1 MLTRHRS
8 PSRLLLIVGLAVLY
22 VIAGKVSLY
31 VAYVNPSA
39 SPVWA
44 PSGIALAG
52 LLLLGRRAWPAIFL
66 GAFAVNETTT
76 GSVATSLAIAA
87 GNTLEAVVGAYLVAR
102 FARGRRAFERV
113 PDIFKFALLS
123 AVFSTTLSA
132 TIGVTS
138 LGLGGYADWSAYWSI
153 WWTWWLGDV
162 AGDLIVAPFIILWAE
177 RSAFSELRSR
187 GVEAGLCLLST
198 VAIGVGVFGGVLR
211 SPSTRAQL
219 VFLCI
224 PFLVWA
230 SLRLGRQVVAT
241 AILMLSAVAIGTT
254 LLRLGPFAGAVTNAS
269 LLWLQSYMAVM
280 VVTMLPAAAVVR
292 DRTRVAAALRL
303 SEERYRLLAES
314 IPQIVFSLT
323 ADGRAHFTNQRWFA
337 YTGMKPVESLDFGW
351 LSAVHPDDREAS
363 LARWQRSLAEG
374 EPFETEFRLRRADG
388 SYRWHL
394 GRSLPWRGPEDRI
407 ARWIGTCTD
416 IDDVKRLEADRARL
430 LSREQATRIDA
441 EATVS
446 MLRRL
451 EMVTDTALSGLTLE
465 AMIEALIERLRIALG
480 SDTVTVLLL
489 DADGQHLVPAISQG
503 LTEEVEEALRV
514 PLGSGVSGRIAASA
528 GGLIIHDLADVN
540 VVSPV
545 LKERVRSLA
554 GVPLKIDGRLVGV
567 IHVGTV
573 RPRVFTSDDLRLLE
587 LVAHRTARAIERARL
602 YEAERAARA
611 DAESASR
618 AKDEFLAMLSHEL
631 QTPLNVV
638 LLWATLLRSGGLDP
652 PATARALET
661 IEEHARAQ
669 NRMIV
674 DLLDVNRIV
683 AGKLTLGLQP
693 VDLADVMDRSIESLR
708 PTAEAK
714 GVSVTAEL
722 DRAIGLVVCDP
733 HRVQQIV
740 WNLLSNAVKF
750 TPEGGRVE
758 VALAQDG
765 DHVNITVSDSGQGI
779 SRDFL
784 LHVFE
789 RFRQAESGLTRAH
802 GGLGLGLAIVRHLV
816 DLHCG
821 AVRAASDGEGKGATF
836 TVRLPRS
843 LTVTPSALP

>member
-1 MLTRHRS
+1 MLTHPRS
-8 PSRLLLIVGLAVLY
+8 VSRLLLVAGLGLLY
-22 VIAGKVSLY
+22 FVAGKVGLHI
-31 VAYVNPSA
+31 AFVNPSA

-52 LLLLGRRAWPAIFL
+52 LLLLGRRAWPSIFIA
-66 GAFAVNETTT
+66 AFAVNVTTT
-76 GSVATSLAIAA
+76 GSVATSLGVAA
-87 GNTLEAVVGAYLVAR
+87 GNTLEAVVGAYLVGR

-113 PDIFKFALLS
+113 PDIFKFALL
-123 AVFSTTLSA
+123 AALCSTSLSA

-138 LGLGGYADWSAYWSI
+138 LSLGGHAEWSAFGPI
-153 WWTWWLGDV
+153 WWTWWLGDM
-162 AGDLIVAPFIILWAE
+162 AGDLIVAPFLMLWAE
-177 RSAFSELRSR
+177 QSAFSELRGR
-187 GVEAGLCLLST
+187 GVETGSCLLST
-198 VAIGVGVFGGVLR
+198 VAMGFGVFGGVLR
-211 SPSTRAQL
+211 SPSPRAQL
-219 VFLCI
+219 VFLSI
-224 PFLVWA
+224 PFLTWA
-230 SLRLGRQVVAT
+230 VLRLGRQVVAT
-241 AILMLSAVAIGTT
+241 SILSLSIVAVTTT
-254 LLRLGPFAGAVTNAS
+254 LLRLGPFAGTVANAS
-269 LLWLQSYMAVM
+269 LLWLQLYMAVM
-280 VVTMLPAAAVVR
+280 VVSMLPAAAVVR
-292 DRTRVAAALRL
+292 ERTQVAAALRR

-323 ADGRAHFTNQRWFA
+323 ADGRAHYTNQRWFA
-337 YTGMKPVESLDFGW
+337 YTGMKPAESLDFGW
-351 LSAVHPDDREAS
+351 LSAVHSEDREAS

-374 EPFETEFRLRRADG
+374 KPFETEFRLRRADG

-394 GRSLPWRGPEDRI
+394 GRSLPWRGAGGPV

-416 IDDVKRLEADRARL
+416 IDDVKRLEADRAQL
-430 LSREQATRIDA
+430 LSREQAARIEA
-441 EATVS
+441 EATVTT
-446 MLRRL
+446 LRRL
-451 EMVTDTALSGLTLE
+451 QMVTDTALSGVTLE
-465 AMIEALIERLRIALG
+465 E
-480 SDTVTVLLL
+480 LL
-489 DADGQHLVPAISQG
+489 DALTARLRLALESDTATILLLEPGGQYLVQSVSHG
-503 LTEEVEEALRV
+503 LREEADEPIRIPV
-514 PLGSGVSGRIAASA
+514 GAGIAGRIAERDT
-528 GGLIIHDLADVN
+528 GLIIDDLTGMD
-540 VVSPV
+540 VVSPA
-545 LKERVRSLA
+545 LRDKVRSLA
-554 GVPLKIDGRLVGV
+554 GVPLKVDGRLIGV
-567 IHVGTV
+567 IHVGSA
-573 RPRVFTSDDLRLLE
+573 RPHYFTPADLRLLA
-587 LVAHRTARAIERARL
+587 LVGYRAARAIERARL

-611 DAESASR
+611 DAEAASR

-652 PATARALET
+652 AATARALEI
-661 IEEHARAQ
+661 IEEHVRVQ

-683 AGKLTLGLQP
+683 AGKLTLDLQP
-693 VDLADVMDRSIESLR
+693 VDLADAIDRSIESLR

-740 WNLLSNAVKF
+740 WNLLSNALKF

-765 DHVNITVSDSGQGI
+765 DHASITVSDNGQGI

-784 LHVFE
+784 PHVFE

-802 GGLGLGLAIVRHLV
+802 GGLGLGLAIVRHLI

-821 AVRAASDGEGKGATF
+821 TVTAASDGKGKGAAF

-843 LTVTPSALP
+843 LTVTPSAFP